1 MEEKIWRPK
10 MELEDIKNIVST
22 LDNFHSYAG
31 VITIYYKDEAIT
43 NFTCGNDMQ
52 MQSDLI
58 FNMILQSQFSKG
70 YSFDQIIGAV
80 KDIYLKK
87 VEYPVDM
94 LADFDY
100 DKLFSKFNHIGNPM
114 KIHELN
120 VTENNLLD
128 FNSQLKILKN
138 NGQIKDYS
146 LLVNYDNNVMFYR
159 SSFDNVAEFAN
170 LILSFCRN
178 FDLDTLEYL
187 DAMLKKA
194 KTLRAHLIMGTINPV
209 SEENSLLF
217 KLSNFGNYDF
227 NRSLPEFKI
236 EQAVANLSKDIQNA
250 NYDWHTL
257 FAATRYTNYL
267 SITYSDFQKTL
278 KGLKSINNAINAKY
292 PEQLDSSIAFYN
304 EFFDSIKPY
313 LNKFF
318 YPSKKWGAFEDTI
331 NFSTGEDK
339 NTKPLPIDKLIKNKA
354 YIKEIKCIFAEASVP
369 PARLVKVITDNKLPV
384 AIYFEQF
391 LGTLM
396 SVYPEQIDLLSN
408 WGAITREQF
417 KDDID

>member
-1 MEEKIWRPK
+1 
-10 MELEDIKNIVST
+10 MELENIKNIVKT
-22 LDNFHSYAG
+22 LDSFKGQAG
-31 VITIYYKDEAIT
+31 LITIYNTAHGEEDAIN
-43 NFTCGNDMQ
+43 NFTCGPDLQ
-52 MQSDLI
+52 KQSDLI
-58 FNMILQSQFSKG
+58 FNIILQSQFEKS
-70 YSFDQIIGAV
+70 YSVDKIISAI
-80 KDIYLKK
+80 KDIYCKTAEFPK
-87 VEYPVDM
+87 DV

-100 DKLFSKFNHIGNPM
+100 DKLFSQFNHMGTPM
-114 KIHELN
+114 KLHELN
-120 VTENNLLD
+120 ETEANLLD
-128 FNSQLKILKN
+128 FDQKLKLLKQS
-138 NGQIKDYS
+138 GQIRDYS
-146 LLVNYDNNVMFYR
+146 LFVNYDNHVMFYR
-159 SSFDNVAEFAN
+159 SSFDNVAEYAN
-170 LILSFCRN
+170 LVLNFCRT
-178 FDLDTLEYL
+178 FSLDTIEYL
-187 DAMLKKA
+187 EAMERKA
-194 KTLRAHLIMGTINPV
+194 KMLRAHLILGTINPT
-209 SEENSLLF
+209 SDKSSLLF
-217 KLSNFGNYDF
+217 KLSSFGKYDF
-227 NRSLPEFKI
+227 NRALPEFKL

-257 FAATRYTNYL
+257 FATTRYTNYL

-292 PEQLDSSIAFYN
+292 PEQLDSSIASYN

>member
-1 MEEKIWRPK
+1 
-10 MELEDIKNIVST
+10 MELENIKNIVKT
-22 LDNFHSYAG
+22 LDSFKGQAG
-31 VITIYYKDEAIT
+31 LITIYNTAHGEEDAIN
-43 NFTCGNDMQ
+43 NFTCGQDLQ
-52 MQSDLI
+52 KQSDLI
-58 FNMILQSQFSKG
+58 FNMILQSQFEKS
-70 YSFDQIIGAV
+70 YSVDKIISAI
-80 KDIYLKK
+80 KDIYCKTAEFPK
-87 VEYPVDM
+87 DV

-100 DKLFSKFNHIGNPM
+100 DKLFSQFNHMGTPM
-114 KIHELN
+114 KLHELN
-120 VTENNLLD
+120 ETEANLLD
-128 FNSQLKILKN
+128 FNQKLKLLKQS
-138 NGQIKDYS
+138 GQIRDYS
-146 LLVNYDNNVMFYR
+146 LFVNYDNHVMFYR
-159 SSFDNVAEFAN
+159 SSFDNVAEYAN
-170 LILSFCRN
+170 LVLNFCRT
-178 FDLDTLEYL
+178 FSLDTIEYL
-187 DAMLKKA
+187 EAMERKA
-194 KTLRAHLIMGTINPV
+194 KMLRAHLILGTINPT
-209 SEENSLLF
+209 SDKSSLLF
-217 KLSNFGNYDF
+217 KLSSFGKYDF
-227 NRSLPEFKI
+227 NRSLPEFKL

-257 FAATRYTNYL
+257 FATTRYTNYL

-292 PEQLDSSIAFYN
+292 PEQLDSSIASYN

-408 WGAITREQF
+408 WGTITREQF